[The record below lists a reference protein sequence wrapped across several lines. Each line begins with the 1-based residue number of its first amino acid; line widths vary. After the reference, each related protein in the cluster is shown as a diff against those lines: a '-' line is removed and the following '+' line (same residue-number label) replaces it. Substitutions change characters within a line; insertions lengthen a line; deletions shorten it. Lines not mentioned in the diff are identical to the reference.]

1 MATTLSLATARQC
14 GGAIRVLHEE
24 AVTEAEKRRQAR
36 WRAGL
41 QVLGVAL
48 LLAAIAS

>member
-1 MATTLSLATARQC
+1 MTTATISTAEAICDLHAEATSA
-14 GGAIRVLHEE
+14 
-24 AVTEAEKRRQAR
+24 AERRRQAR

-41 QVLGVAL
+41 EILGFVL